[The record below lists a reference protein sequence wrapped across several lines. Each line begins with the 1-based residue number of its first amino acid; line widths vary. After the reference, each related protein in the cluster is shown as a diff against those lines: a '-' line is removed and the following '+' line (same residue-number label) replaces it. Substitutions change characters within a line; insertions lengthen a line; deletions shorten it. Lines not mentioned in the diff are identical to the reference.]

1 MLQPAH
7 SYRIIIMSSF
17 ATLQDVITLTGV
29 SYTSAE
35 QDRINA
41 LLPDVSDLIRSEG
54 RKAGVD
60 VDAEVA
66 ADSSYASV
74 VKLVTVD
81 VVSRVMRQSTDGE
94 PMSQESQSALGY
106 TWSGTYAIPGGGIAM
121 SLMNNERKLLG
132 FRQQQIKAV
141 KLWGRSR
148 A

>member
-1 MLQPAH
+1 
-7 SYRIIIMSSF
+7 MSDF

-29 SYTSAE
+29 SYSAAE

-41 LLPDVSDLIRSEG
+41 LLPDVSDLIRVEG
-54 RKAGVD
+54 KKAGID

-106 TWSGTYAIPGGGIAM
+106 SWSGTYAIPGGGIAM
-121 SLMNNERKLLG
+121 SLMNNERKILG
-132 FRQQQIKAV
+132 FKQQTLRSV
-141 KLWGRSR
+141 KLWGHSR
-148 A
+148 L

>member
-1 MLQPAH
+1 
-7 SYRIIIMSSF
+7 MSDF

-29 SYTSAE
+29 SYSAAE

-41 LLPDVSDLIRSEG
+41 LLPDVSDLIRNEG
-54 RKAGVD
+54 KKAGVD
-60 VDAEVA
+60 VDAEVE

-81 VVSRVMRQSTDGE
+81 VVARVMRQSTEGE

-106 TWSGTYAIPGGGIAM
+106 SWSGTYAIPGGGIAM

-132 FRQQQIKAV
+132 FRQQAIRSV
-141 KLWGRSR
+141 KLWGR
-148 A
+148 

>member
-1 MLQPAH
+1 MD
-7 SYRIIIMSSF
+7 SF

-29 SYTSAE
+29 DYSSAE

-41 LLPDVSDLIRSEG
+41 LLPDVSDLIRNEG
-54 RKAGVD
+54 KKAGVD
-60 VDAEVA
+60 VDAEVE

-81 VVSRVMRQSTDGE
+81 VVARVMRQSTEGE

-106 TWSGTYAIPGGGIAM
+106 SWSGTYAIPGGGIAM

-132 FRQQQIKAV
+132 FRQQAIKAV
-141 KLWGRSR
+141 KLWGR
-148 A
+148 